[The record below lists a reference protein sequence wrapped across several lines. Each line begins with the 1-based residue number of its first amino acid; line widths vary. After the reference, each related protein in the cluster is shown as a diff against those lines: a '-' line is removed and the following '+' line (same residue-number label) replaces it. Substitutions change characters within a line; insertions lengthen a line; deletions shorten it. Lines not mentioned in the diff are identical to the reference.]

1 MNTTRAAKAL
11 SFFALASW
19 IAASAGCSSSD
30 DAGGGA
36 SGPFEPPGNGQPMG
50 EAEACNALKDAESAR
65 RAALSCGP
73 VTSPSCPGYISAG
86 NEKCSVYD
94 QGTVQGCIDYVSKLT
109 SCDALKPKNCVV
121 KALPGSAPNG
131 CPPPVDAG
139 VDSGTDSGTD
149 AGADSGV
156 DSGMDAAA
164 DAAADATPDATADSA
179 AEAGDAATD

>member
-1 MNTTRAAKAL
+1 
-11 SFFALASW
+11 
-19 IAASAGCSSSD
+19 
-30 DAGGGA
+30 
-36 SGPFEPPGNGQPMG
+36 MG
-50 EAEACNALKDAESAR
+50 EAEACKALKDAESAR

-86 NEKCSVYD
+86 NEACSQYD

-121 KALPGSAPNG
+121 KVLPGTAPNG

-139 VDSGTDSGTD
+139 VDSGIDSGV
-149 AGADSGV
+149 DSGV

-164 DAAADATPDATADSA
+164 DAAADATADSA